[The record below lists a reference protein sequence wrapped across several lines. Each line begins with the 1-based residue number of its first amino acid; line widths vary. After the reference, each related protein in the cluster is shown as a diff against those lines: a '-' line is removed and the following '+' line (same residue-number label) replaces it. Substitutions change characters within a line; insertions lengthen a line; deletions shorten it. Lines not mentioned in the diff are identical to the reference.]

1 MKKTE
6 KNIST
11 SSSSPD
17 DITQCY
23 GISCETC
30 RKECLFKTAGLSVIT
45 EERHA
50 KNVAKG
56 ATRIYNFKEE
66 FQDEFCHD
74 FSASPASPGTNILRL
89 FYWSLKS
96 APRGTMAILERAFEG
111 RNQSDVARSRG
122 TSRQAVSKLYKAD
135 LATLAKLLGVRQPNL
150 PESRLWNL
158 TPLEFQIMQLVHSD
172 PNISERKIAA
182 ILDKNQTAIHRAK
195 ASALYK
201 MNHNSPSKRP
211 SKRIT
216 AKAN

>member
-1 MKKTE
+1 M
-6 KNIST
+6 
-11 SSSSPD
+11 SS
-17 DITQCY
+17 
-23 GISCETC
+23 
-30 RKECLFKTAGLSVIT
+30 
-45 EERHA
+45 
-50 KNVAKG
+50 G

-66 FQDEFCHD
+66 FDEEFSSE

-89 FYWSLKS
+89 FYWALKS

-122 TSRQAVSKLYKAD
+122 ITRQAISKLYKAD

-158 TPLEFQIMQLVHSD
+158 TPLEFQIMQLIHSD

-182 ILDKNQTAIHRAK
+182 ITGKNQTAIHRAK

-201 MNHNSPSKRP
+201 MNHNSPSKRT

-216 AKAN
+216 KKAS